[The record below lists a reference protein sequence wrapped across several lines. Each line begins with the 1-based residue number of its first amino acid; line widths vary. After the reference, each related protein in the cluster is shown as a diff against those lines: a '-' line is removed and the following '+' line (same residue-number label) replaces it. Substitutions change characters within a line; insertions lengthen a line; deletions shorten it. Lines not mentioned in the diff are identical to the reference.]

1 MAWKQR
7 RNPTKRTE
15 KQGLISRA
23 GGSRRAIASREKCS
37 STNVQNKLQLVRDT
51 RQEQH
56 SSHSKEEERGNVS
69 RSKTSGDLLSI
80 LSSNT
85 HFFVSLDKSFSCAFF
100 LVFIIGITGVL

>member
-15 KQGLISRA
+15 KQGLITRA

-56 SSHSKEEERGNVS
+56 SSRSKEEEREGWVHGQA
-69 RSKTSGDLLSI
+69 RGWDLHCVFDWDGTS
-80 LSSNT
+80 
-85 HFFVSLDKSFSCAFF
+85 
-100 LVFIIGITGVL
+100 